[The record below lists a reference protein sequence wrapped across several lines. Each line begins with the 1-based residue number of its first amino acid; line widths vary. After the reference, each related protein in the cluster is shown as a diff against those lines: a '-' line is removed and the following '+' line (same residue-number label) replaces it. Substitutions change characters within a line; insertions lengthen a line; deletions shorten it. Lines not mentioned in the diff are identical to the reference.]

1 MANNKQ
7 QIKRVRTDLKRKQ
20 ANMIVKSSLKR
31 AIKKVELAV
40 QENDQPKAHEA
51 LQLANKKLDKSLA
64 KGVYHKNYVARH
76 KSRLAKLV
84 NTISV

>member
-40 QENDQPKAHEA
+40 QENDQPKALEA
-51 LQLANKKLDKSLA
+51 LQLANKKLDKSLS
-64 KGVYHKNYVARH
+64 KSVYHKNYVARH

-84 NTISV
+84 NTISA

>member
-31 AIKKVELAV
+31 AIKKVEVAV
-40 QENDQPKAHEA
+40 QENDRSKAHEA
-51 LQLANKKLDKSLA
+51 LQLANKKLDKSLS
-64 KGVYHKNYVARH
+64 KGVHHKNFVSRH

-84 NTISV
+84 NTLEA

>member
-40 QENDQPKAHEA
+40 QENDQPKALEA

-84 NTISV
+84 NTMSA

>member
-31 AIKKVELAV
+31 AVKKVEVAV
-40 QENDQPKAHEA
+40 QENDRLKAQEA

-64 KGVYHKNYVARH
+64 KGVHHKNFVARH
-76 KSRLAKLV
+76 KSRLSKLV
-84 NTISV
+84 NTLEA